1 MLPSRIVHLV
11 GVVVVKVVV
20 PPLGRANSCW
30 SGSPTTMSSGAPKNI
45 ELYSSALA
53 ALVFDLK
60 VTVAPV
66 LLPSSAVMLKVYE
79 VKDFKLVK
87 V

>member
-1 MLPSRIVHLV
+1 
-11 GVVVVKVVV
+11 
-20 PPLGRANSCW
+20 
-30 SGSPTTMSSGAPKNI
+30 MSSGAPKNI

-60 VTVAPV
+60 VTVTPA